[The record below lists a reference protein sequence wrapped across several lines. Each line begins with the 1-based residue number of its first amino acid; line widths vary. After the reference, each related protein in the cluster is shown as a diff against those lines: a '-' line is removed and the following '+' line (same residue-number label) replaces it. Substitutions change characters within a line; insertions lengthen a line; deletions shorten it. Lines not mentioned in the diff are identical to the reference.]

1 MDYKKLNEALIDL
14 SEYTLKRK
22 YEQVLVKTPDDYFQE
37 KNQSDTSLKTEI
49 YKLDFDDLYLKVS
62 RVTDSYGD
70 NERLSSIQLV
80 KPVIKQVT
88 DFESI

>member
-49 YKLDFDDLYLKVS
+49 YKLDFDDLFSGFLIHTFQKLSLLLK
-62 RVTDSYGD
+62 
-70 NERLSSIQLV
+70 
-80 KPVIKQVT
+80 P
-88 DFESI
+88 

>member
-14 SEYTLKRK
+14 SEYTLKKK
-22 YEQVLVKTPDDYFQE
+22 YEQVLVKTPDDYLQE
-37 KNQSDTSLKTEI
+37 KNQSDYSTKTEI
-49 YKLDFDDLYLKVS
+49 YKLDFDDLYLKVT

-88 DFESI
+88 DFQAI